1 MKDRDWKLLLGRMR
15 EGNVV
20 PVIGSRL
27 LVDADGTSLYARV
40 AQKVLATHG
49 QAVGDAPLPAFR
61 ELNAAITRLKP
72 RLPPAKAQELYADVD
87 DALTQVK
94 AEGLATPTA
103 LKQLAQITDFKLMV
117 TLTPDDLL
125 ARALLDEKRAINAVV
140 HASKQSTAE
149 ASKIGDWKA
158 PGSPVQ
164 LLYLF
169 GKSAQSPMCA
179 IHDEDVLEYAHN
191 AIAHGGHSPDS
202 FLAALRERD
211 LLLIGCNFPDWLSRF
226 VLRATRKERLTKL
239 GDSEP
244 RQLLVERFA
253 TEDPFVGFLRDY
265 SPYTEVLS
273 ELDPVQFVAELH
285 RRWVE
290 QAPANAATTA
300 AGAAPAAAP
309 TGQPQSALF
318 FISYSRGDLASA
330 QKLHQ
335 VLLDLGVRHHE
346 IWFDQEELKPGD
358 EYKQRIFDGIANC
371 KHFLPLVSRSTTE
384 RDEGF
389 VFSEWE
395 AATNRLPKLNRPPE
409 QPFLVPV
416 MLDAE
421 NKPHLLGRPSSLV
434 AWKERNINFGHA
446 PAGEPDET
454 MRSFLR
460 GLVRQIRLSGAGS

>member
-1 MKDRDWKLLLGRMR
+1 MKDRDWNLLLGRMR

-40 AQKVLATHG
+40 ATKVLAAHG
-49 QAVGDAPLPAFR
+49 KAVGEQPLPPFR

-72 RLPPAKAQELYADVD
+72 ELSPIKAQQLYADVD
-87 DALTQVK
+87 DALTEIK
-94 AEGLATPTA
+94 AEGLVTPTA

-140 HASKQSTAE
+140 HAAKQSTAE
-149 ASKIGDWKA
+149 ANNIGDWKA

-191 AIAHGGHSPDS
+191 TIAHGGHSPDS
-202 FLAALRERD
+202 FLGALRERD

-226 VLRATRKERLTKL
+226 VLRATRKGRLTKG
-239 GDSEP
+239 GDNEP
-244 RQLLVERFA
+244 KQMLVERLA
-253 TEDPFVGFLRDY
+253 TEDPFVGFLRDF

-285 RRWVE
+285 RRWTE
-290 QAPANAATTA
+290 QAPAAP
-300 AGAAPAAAP
+300 AGAAPAAEP
-309 TGQPQSALF
+309 GGQPQGALF
-318 FISYSRGDLASA
+318 FISYSRGDLACA

-335 VLLDLGVRHHE
+335 VLLELGVRNHE

-358 EYKQRIFDGIANC
+358 EYKQRIFAGIASC

-395 AATNRLPKLNRPPE
+395 AATSRLPKLNRPPE

-416 MLDAE
+416 VVDAE
-421 NKPHLLGRPSSLV
+421 NAPHLLAKPSSLV
-434 AWKERNINFGHA
+434 AWKDRNINFGHA
-446 PAGEPDET
+446 PSGEPDPK
-454 MRSFLR
+454 MRAFLQ
-460 GLVRQIRLSGAGS
+460 GLVRQIRLAGSGA